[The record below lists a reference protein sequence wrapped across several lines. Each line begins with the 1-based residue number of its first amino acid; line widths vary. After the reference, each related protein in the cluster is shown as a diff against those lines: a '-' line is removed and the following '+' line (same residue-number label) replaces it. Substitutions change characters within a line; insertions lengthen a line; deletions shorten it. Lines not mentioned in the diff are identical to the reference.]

1 MVYAVTLSLVLLLPL
16 SSMAQDTC
24 GNLNNY
30 KDLIKCAQEKSPE
43 IAKAQSLV
51 EERKAQSEESS
62 QFKNPELS
70 VSSVQGE
77 SQGQKQ
83 SETDL
88 SLAFPLQFGVR
99 SAKADFS
106 RAQVEKAQADLL
118 KAQLDVQKEVTLKVI
133 RLRQVKEELSLV
145 KESYETF
152 DKLVKQYESR
162 PSRSPD
168 QEVTLTVFKMAR
180 SDYSFKKV
188 DFDEELQ
195 KLTSYFRVQLD
206 LSLDQV
212 EKALPTK
219 LKKWP
224 AVAAFT
230 EGNTSVLLSQYQ
242 AELEMAKAELSKA
255 RAESFP
261 ELTLGP
267 SLKIS
272 KDNGEEKQ
280 LWGLNLSMP
289 LPVLSLNGGARKAA
303 TTAVHA
309 AELRQELAKKSFK
322 AEREALLKTYQSSV
336 ETLQVA
342 PDTASLEEKHRKV
355 ENLFLRG
362 LVPSSLIIEAHRSF
376 VDFEQAR
383 NTREI
388 KALEAFFD
396 IQTLDGRSQELGL

>member
-1 MVYAVTLSLVLLLPL
+1 MVYAVMLSLVLLLPL
-16 SSMAQDTC
+16 SSMAQDAC

-77 SQGQKQ
+77 SHGQKQ

-88 SLAFPLQFGVR
+88 ALAFPLQFGVR

-106 RAQVEKAQADLL
+106 RAQVQKAQAELL

-195 KLTSYFRVQLD
+195 KLTLYF
-206 LSLDQV
+206 LSL
-212 EKALPTK
+212 
-219 LKKWP
+219 
-224 AVAAFT
+224 
-230 EGNTSVLLSQYQ
+230 
-242 AELEMAKAELSKA
+242 
-255 RAESFP
+255 
-261 ELTLGP
+261 
-267 SLKIS
+267 I
-272 KDNGEEKQ
+272 
-280 LWGLNLSMP
+280 
-289 LPVLSLNGGARKAA
+289 
-303 TTAVHA
+303 H
-309 AELRQELAKKSFK
+309 
-322 AEREALLKTYQSSV
+322 
-336 ETLQVA
+336 
-342 PDTASLEEKHRKV
+342 
-355 ENLFLRG
+355 
-362 LVPSSLIIEAHRSF
+362 I
-376 VDFEQAR
+376 
-383 NTREI
+383 
-388 KALEAFFD
+388 
-396 IQTLDGRSQELGL
+396 